1 MTRDDRMNWDLII
14 DVLDVLERHGYHQHD
29 NQHTGQAI
37 AVIGDLT
44 QVYDGSRD
52 VPYGTYLDPAP
63 PSPHPGPPGPQAD
76 PGAVI
81 LSAAEV
87 RTVLFALDEAAD
99 DKRDRAGTCADCAD
113 QSCPTCQWRLQGA
126 QAYDH
131 LAAQM
136 TQAAEASRAATG
148 RQPTPGSAHPARS
161 HPQTAAGKE
170 AGQ

>member
-1 MTRDDRMNWDLII
+1 MTSDNRMTPGLIHE
-14 DVLDVLERHGYHQHD
+14 VLDVLERHGYHQHD
-29 NQHTGQAI
+29 RQHTGQAI
-37 AVIGDLT
+37 AVIGALT
-44 QVYDGSRD
+44 RVYEGTRD
-52 VPYGTYLDPAP
+52 APTSTYPSPPA
-63 PSPHPGPPGPQAD
+63 PHPGPPGPLAD

-113 QSCPTCQWRLQGA
+113 QSCPACQWRLQGA

-136 TQAAEASRAATG
+136 TQAAEADRAAAG

>member
-1 MTRDDRMNWDLII
+1 MTSDDRMTSSLIHE
-14 DVLDVLERHGYHQHD
+14 VLDVLERHGYHQHD
-29 NQHTGQAI
+29 RQHTGQAI
-37 AVIGDLT
+37 AVIGDLA

-52 VPYGTYLDPAP
+52 VPYGTDPGPAP
-63 PSPHPGPPGPQAD
+63 PSPHPGPPGPEAD
-76 PGAVI
+76 PGTVI

-87 RTVLFALDEAAD
+87 KTVLFALDEAAD

-131 LAAQM
+131 LAAQLLNDE
-136 TQAAEASRAATG
+136 QAARDERSQHGLASSPMPPIRPRPAAEM
-148 RQPTPGSAHPARS
+148 
-161 HPQTAAGKE
+161 E

>member
-1 MTRDDRMNWDLII
+1 MTSDNRLTPGLIHE
-14 DVLDVLERHGYHQHD
+14 VLDVLERHGYHQHD
-29 NQHTGQAI
+29 RQHTGQAI

-44 QVYDGSRD
+44 RVYEGTRD
-52 VPYGTYLDPAP
+52 AHPGTYPGPAP

-87 RTVLFALDEAAD
+87 RTILFALDEAAD
-99 DKRDRAGTCADCAD
+99 DKRDRAGTCAD

-126 QAYDH
+126 QAYHH
-131 LAAQM
+131 LAARM
-136 TQAAEASRAATG
+136 LHTGQAAHAS
-148 RQPTPGSAHPARS
+148 QPEPGSPPQPA
-161 HPQTAAGKE
+161 ADKE